1 MKTKEFEDSFNFS
14 FTMDTDGDF
23 NEEIAK
29 SIFDND
35 YEDDGEIIDQVQKE
49 SFIDDDL
56 QFSFMKSDE
65 DRINEAYSSTD
76 DLDFSFSPKKKL
88 NEESIDDD
96 MYLGSADEDEFDMI
110 EDDALDVEADDAGD
124 AEYELIDDEDG
135 ELIDAV
141 Q

>member
-14 FTMDTDGDF
+14 FTMDTEGDF

-76 DLDFSFSPKKKL
+76 DLNFSFSPKKI